1 LYQLAAF
8 KYNEMIE
15 HLPHDV
21 TNRGLLP
28 PVLDT
33 GYHFRQHQEQIS
45 DCLYPC
51 YGTALDRAFEEF
63 AGGLLELDAD
73 AGAHYI
79 IATQSLHETQI
90 QLRAEMPF
98 DLRNAP

>member
-1 LYQLAAF
+1 MAAF
-8 KYNEMIE
+8 KYDEMIE

-98 DLRNAP
+98 DLQKNP